1 MSVMSTLAR
10 LSPLLV
16 AASAGAA
23 RVDDSRYARLAPGE
37 YARELAAQ
45 GLPEIPFKPFSPAFV
60 KKALATPTN
69 WTARGAVS
77 PVKDQGGHGYCGTFG
92 RVAACEGQFAIK
104 TGELVSF
111 SEEMLIDCIGW
122 DQDREHSVLSVR
134 GAPPVRVLAT
144 ARESTVVAGGN
155 RRRP

>member
-1 MSVMSTLAR
+1 MAVMSTLA
-10 LSPLLV
+10 PLLAL

-69 WTARGAVS
+69 WTARALRAR
-77 PVKDQGGHGYCGTFG
+77 CG
-92 RVAACEGQFAIK
+92 
-104 TGELVSF
+104 
-111 SEEMLIDCIGW
+111 M
-122 DQDREHSVLSVR
+122 
-134 GAPPVRVLAT
+134 
-144 ARESTVVAGGN
+144 
-155 RRRP
+155 